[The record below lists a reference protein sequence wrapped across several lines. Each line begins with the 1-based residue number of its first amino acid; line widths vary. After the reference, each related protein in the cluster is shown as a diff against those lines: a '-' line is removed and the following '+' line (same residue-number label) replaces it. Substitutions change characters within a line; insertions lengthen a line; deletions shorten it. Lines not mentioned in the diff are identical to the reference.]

1 MGTDARWAMNTDL
14 LRLVQWLSPAFPTG
28 GYAYSHGMEWAVA
41 QGDIRDAK
49 DAERWIG
56 DVLRYGSGRTDAIL
70 LAHAL
75 RGEDVLALT
84 RALFP
89 SAERQMESEMQGAA
103 FAAAA
108 GVDPQP
114 LVLAFAQAARGLSVD
129 PETVIALY
137 LHGFA
142 ANLCSVATR
151 FVPLGQTAG
160 QGILT
165 ALHPQI
171 AALAKDAVTAPLD
184 TIGTAAFRGDLA
196 SMQHETLDVRIF
208 RT

>member
-1 MGTDARWAMNTDL
+1 MGMGARWAMNTDL

-28 GYAYSHGMEWAVA
+28 GYAYSHGLEWAVA
-41 QGDIRDAK
+41 QGEVTDASG
-49 DAERWIG
+49 ARRWIG
-56 DVLRYGSGRTDAIL
+56 DVLRFGSGRTDAIL

-75 RGEDVLALT
+75 RGADLLGLC

-89 SAERQMESEMQGAA
+89 SAERRMESETQGTA

-114 LVLAFAQAARGLSVD
+114 LVLAFAQAARRLSVEHD
-129 PETVIALY
+129 TIIALY
-137 LHGFA
+137 LHSFA
-142 ANLCSVATR
+142 ANLCSAATR
-151 FVPLGQTAG
+151 FVPLGQTEG

-165 ALHPQI
+165 ALHPLI
-171 AALAKDAVTAPLD
+171 ATLVETAMTAPLD
-184 TIGTAAFRGDLA
+184 AIGSAAFRGDLA